1 MINETQGQ
9 RPWSQQP
16 WNDLSNDL
24 QSLQMLLESRW
35 LETIEVFSMLTK
47 VHILMQLSVP
57 V

>member
-47 VHILMQLSVP
+47 VHILMQLGVP